1 MTARASE
8 DYLIGGRLTL
18 VHSATTFC

>member
-1 MTARASE
+1 MTAGASE
-8 DYLIGGRLTL
+8 DYLVGGRLTL